1 MSNSFFAGLEAF
13 MDENPVEATAT
24 VTVQPEN
31 AEEEIEKQQD
41 LADASQDLDEAD
53 HAVEKTEEMLS
64 RIGAMY
70 DYVQKNGVDRTF
82 LAMFNSDGELSKL
95 IKREIP
101 SCEAFNAENGADIS
115 KICCEGFAEVLK
127 RGFLGLRDD
136 IVKGSTAFRRAIQSL
151 MSDAKSCKEKLS
163 SLKEQVKSVK
173 EIPESSVKGYTKDDF
188 KKWTAIDPAKLRDNA
203 LSALHTIQS
212 WTFSDA
218 LTPEATK
225 LADELEED
233 IEKIEKAEPEK
244 QSLSIKT
251 WSKADLLSAIDYS
264 IKACDSIIKA
274 NDQYE
279 GFWKTGFNQGKLQ
292 ALADLTLIAKNPV
305 VAGLSG
311 GITALRQNVIRIA
324 RTSWRNMNTL
334 SSIDDKV
341 IHAVI
346 RMSQTAV
353 KQ

>member
-13 MDENPVEATAT
+13 MEDNPVEETAT
-24 VTVQPEN
+24 VTIQPEN

-41 LADASQDLDEAD
+41 LADASQELDEAD
-53 HAVEKTEEMLS
+53 RAVEKTEEMLS

-115 KICCEGFAEVLK
+115 KICCEGFNDVFKAAARTV
-127 RGFLGLRDD
+127 RDD
-136 IVKGSTAFRRAIQSL
+136 FMRGYSAIRRASQAL

-212 WTFSDA
+212 WTLDDSI
-218 LTPEATK
+218 TPEATK
-225 LADELEED
+225 MANDLEED
-233 IEKIEKAEPEK
+233 IDKIEKAEPKK
-244 QSLSIKT
+244 QSLSVNT

-274 NDQYE
+274 DDQYE
-279 GFWKTGFNQGKLQ
+279 GFWKTGFNQGKLH
-292 ALADLTLIAKNPV
+292 ALGG
-305 VAGLSG
+305 GLD
-311 GITALRQNVIRIA
+311 NVIRIA

-334 SSIDDKV
+334 SSIDNKV
-341 IHAVI
+341 IHGVI

>member
-13 MDENPVEATAT
+13 MEDEPINASTT
-24 VTVQPEN
+24 VSTYPEN
-31 AEEEIEKQQD
+31 AEEEIENQQD
-41 LADASQDLDEAD
+41 LADARQDFETAD
-53 HAVEKTEEMLS
+53 RAIEKIEEMLS

-82 LAMFNSDGELSKL
+82 LVMFNSDGELSKL

-101 SCEAFNAENGADIS
+101 SCEAFNAMNSADIS
-115 KICCEGFAEVLK
+115 KICCEGFDEVLK
-127 RGFLGLRDD
+127 TALLTLRDD
-136 IVKGSTAFRRAIQSL
+136 IMRGSTAFSRAIQSL

-212 WTFSDA
+212 WTLDDSI
-218 LTPEATK
+218 TPEATK
-225 LADELEED
+225 MANDLEED
-233 IEKIEKAEPEK
+233 INKIEKAEPKK
-244 QSLSIKT
+244 QSLSVNT

-274 NDQYE
+274 DDQYE
-279 GFWKTGFNQGKLQ
+279 GFWKTGFNQGKLH
-292 ALADLTLIAKNPV
+292 ALGG
-305 VAGLSG
+305 GLD
-311 GITALRQNVIRIA
+311 NVIRIA

-334 SSIDDKV
+334 SSIDNKV
-341 IHAVI
+341 IHGVI

>member
-13 MDENPVEATAT
+13 MEDNPVEAAT
-24 VTVQPEN
+24 VSIQPEK
-31 AEEEIEKQQD
+31 AEEEIENQQD
-41 LADASQDLDEAD
+41 LADASQELDEAD
-53 HAVEKTEEMLS
+53 RAVEKTEEMLS

-101 SCEAFNAENGADIS
+101 SCEAFNTENGADIS
-115 KICCEGFAEVLK
+115 KICCEGFNEVVKTAL
-127 RGFLGLRDD
+127 LTLRDD
-136 IVKGSTAFRRAIQSL
+136 LMKGYSAIRRASQAL

-212 WTFSDA
+212 WA
-218 LTPEATK
+218 LDEATTPEATK
-225 LADELEED
+225 MANDLEED
-233 IEKIEKAEPEK
+233 IDKIEKAEPKK
-244 QSLSIKT
+244 QSLSVNT

-274 NDQYE
+274 DDQYE
-279 GFWKTGFNQGKLQ
+279 GFWKTGFNQGKLHTFGGGLGGGLLGS
-292 ALADLTLIAKNPV
+292 AILAY
-305 VAGLSG
+305 
-311 GITALRQNVIRIA
+311 RRNVIRIA

-341 IHAVI
+341 IHGVI

>member
-13 MDENPVEATAT
+13 MEENPVEATAT

-31 AEEEIEKQQD
+31 VEEEIEKQQD
-41 LADASQDLDEAD
+41 LADAGQDFDEAD

-115 KICCEGFAEVLK
+115 KICCEGFDEALK
-127 RGFLGLRDD
+127 QAAVTLRDHFLKEYSA
-136 IVKGSTAFRRAIQSL
+136 IYRAVQSIC
-151 MSDAKSCKEKLS
+151 SDAKSCKEKLN
-163 SLKEQVKSVK
+163 SLKDQFKSVN
-173 EIPESSVKGYTKDDF
+173 EIPDSTVSGYTKDEF
-188 KKWTAIDPAKLRDNA
+188 KKWVAVDPVKKRDNA
-203 LSALHTIQS
+203 LSSLHEIQS
-212 WTFSDA
+212 WSVDDA
-218 LTPEATK
+218 LSEKAAK
-225 LADELEED
+225 MADALEDD
-233 IEKIEKAEPEK
+233 IAKIEKAEPNK
-244 QSLSIKT
+244 NSLSVKT
-251 WSKADLLSAIDYS
+251 WSKTDLLSAIDYS
-264 IKACDSIIKA
+264 IKACDSIMKA

-279 GFWKTGFNQGKLQ
+279 GYWKTGFNQGKLV
-292 ALADLTLIAKNPV
+292 ALFGNINPTSV
-305 VAGLSG
+305 VSTTVAGG
-311 GITALRQNVIRIA
+311 VIALRRNIIRIA
-324 RTSWRNMNTL
+324 RTSWRNMNIL
-334 SSIDDKV
+334 NSIDNKV
-341 IHAVI
+341 IHGVI

>member
-13 MDENPVEATAT
+13 MEDNSVEASAT

-41 LADASQDLDEAD
+41 LADASQELDEAD

-115 KICCEGFAEVLK
+115 KICCEGFAEALK
-127 RGFLGLRDD
+127 RGLLALRDD
-136 IVKGSTAFRRAIQSL
+136 IMKGSTAFRRAIQSL
-151 MSDAKSCKEKLS
+151 CSDAKSCKEKLS

-212 WTFSDA
+212 WTLDDA

-225 LADELEED
+225 MADALEED

-244 QSLSIKT
+244 QSLPINT

-279 GFWKTGFNQGKLQ
+279 GFWKTGFKQGKLD
-292 ALADLTLIAKNPV
+292 ALAGGLLVTKNPV
-305 VAGLSG
+305 LAGLSG
-311 GITALRQNVIRIA
+311 GITAIRGNVIRIA

-341 IHAVI
+341 IHGVI

>member
-13 MDENPVEATAT
+13 MEDNSVEASAS
-24 VTVQPEN
+24 VTIQPEN

-41 LADASQDLDEAD
+41 LADASQDFDEAD
-53 HAVEKTEEMLS
+53 RAVEKTEEMLS

-101 SCEAFNAENGADIS
+101 SCEDFNAMNCADIS
-115 KICCEGFAEVLK
+115 KICCEGFNEALSQ
-127 RGFLGLRDD
+127 GALTLRDHFL
-136 IVKGSTAFRRAIQSL
+136 KQYTAIRRVIQSI
-151 MSDAKSCKEKLS
+151 MSDAKSCKEKLT
-163 SLKEQVKSVK
+163 SLKEEVKSVK
-173 EIPESSVKGYTKDDF
+173 EIPDSTVSGYTKDEF
-188 KKWTAIDPAKLRDNA
+188 KKWVSVDPIKKRDNA
-203 LSALHTIQS
+203 LSSLHEIQS
-212 WTFSDA
+212 WTIKEA
-218 LTPEATK
+218 LTEQATK
-225 LADELEED
+225 MAEALEDD
-233 IEKIEKAEPEK
+233 IEQIEKAEPK
-244 QSLSIKT
+244 KSSLSVKT
-251 WSKADLLSAIDYS
+251 WSKSDLLSAIDYS

-274 NDQYE
+274 NDEYE
-279 GFWKTGFNQGKLQ
+279 GYWKTGFNQGKLV
-292 ALADLTLIAKNPV
+292 ALFGSAVPKDIISAATVGGV
-305 VAGLSG
+305 VA
-311 GITALRQNVIRIA
+311 LRRNVIRIA

-341 IHAVI
+341 IHGVI

>member
-1 MSNSFFAGLEAF
+1 M
-13 MDENPVEATAT
+13 
-24 VTVQPEN
+24 
-31 AEEEIEKQQD
+31 
-41 LADASQDLDEAD
+41 
-53 HAVEKTEEMLS
+53 
-64 RIGAMY
+64 
-70 DYVQKNGVDRTF
+70 
-82 LAMFNSDGELSKL
+82 
-95 IKREIP
+95 
-101 SCEAFNAENGADIS
+101 
-115 KICCEGFAEVLK
+115 
-127 RGFLGLRDD
+127 
-136 IVKGSTAFRRAIQSL
+136 KGSTAFRRAIQSL

-225 LADELEED
+225 MADDLEED
-233 IEKIEKAEPEK
+233 IKKIEKAEPEK
-244 QSLSIKT
+244 QSLSINT

-279 GFWKTGFNQGKLQ
+279 GFWKTGFNQGKLV
-292 ALADLTLIAKNPV
+292 ALFGDLYSSKDLVT
-305 VAGLSG
+305 AGISG
-311 GITALRQNVIRIA
+311 GVMAFRRNVIRIA

-334 SSIDDKV
+334 SSIDNKV
-341 IHAVI
+341 IHGVI

>member
-13 MDENPVEATAT
+13 MEDNPVEATAT
-24 VTVQPEN
+24 VSIQPEK
-31 AEEEIEKQQD
+31 AEEEIENQQD
-41 LADASQDLDEAD
+41 LADASQELDEAD
-53 HAVEKTEEMLS
+53 RAVEKTEEMLS

-101 SCEAFNAENGADIS
+101 SCEAFNAMDSADIS
-115 KICCEGFAEVLK
+115 KICCEGFNEVLK
-127 RGFLGLRDD
+127 RAFLGLRDD
-136 IVKGSTAFRRAIQSL
+136 LMRGYSAIRRASQAL

-233 IEKIEKAEPEK
+233 IYKIEKAEPKK
-244 QSLSIKT
+244 QSLSVNT

-274 NDQYE
+274 DDEYE
-279 GFWKTGFNQGKLQ
+279 GYWKTGFNQGKLN
-292 ALADLTLIAKNPV
+292 ALLGGRVLSMNPIAV
-305 VAGLSG
+305 GISAGVM
-311 GITALRQNVIRIA
+311 TFRRNVIRIA

-334 SSIDDKV
+334 SSIDNKV
-341 IHAVI
+341 IHGVI

>member
-13 MDENPVEATAT
+13 MEDNPVEATAT

-101 SCEAFNAENGADIS
+101 SCEAFNLENGADIS
-115 KICCEGFAEVLK
+115 KICCEGFDEALK
-127 RGFLGLRDD
+127 HGLLTLRDQLMRT
-136 IVKGSTAFRRAIQSL
+136 STAIRRASQAL
-151 MSDAKSCKEKLS
+151 MSDAKSCKEKLA
-163 SLKEQVKSVK
+163 SLKEQVNSIK
-173 EIPESSVKGYTKDDF
+173 EIPESSVNGFTKDDF

-203 LSALHTIQS
+203 LSSLHEIQS
-212 WTFSDA
+212 WSSDDATTPKATEMANA
-218 LTPEATK
+218 LEN
-225 LADELEED
+225 D
-233 IEKIEKAEPEK
+233 IEKIEKAEPKK

-251 WSKADLLSAIDYS
+251 WSKSDLLSAIDYS
-264 IKACDSIIKA
+264 IKACDSIMKA
-274 NDQYE
+274 NNEYE
-279 GFWKTGFNQGKLQ
+279 GFWKTGFNQGKIV
-292 ALADLTLIAKNPV
+292 AL
-305 VAGLSG
+305 G
-311 GITALRQNVIRIA
+311 GGFVSRRNVIRIA

-334 SSIDDKV
+334 SSIDNKV
-341 IHAVI
+341 IHGVI

>member
-13 MDENPVEATAT
+13 MEDNPVEATAT
-24 VTVQPEN
+24 VTIQPEK
-31 AEEEIEKQQD
+31 AEEEIENQQD
-41 LADASQDLDEAD
+41 LADASQELDEAD
-53 HAVEKTEEMLS
+53 RAVEKTEEMLS

-95 IKREIP
+95 IKRELP

-115 KICCEGFAEVLK
+115 KICCEGFDEVVKTAL
-127 RGFLGLRDD
+127 LTLRDD
-136 IVKGSTAFRRAIQSL
+136 LMKGYSAIRRASQAL

-225 LADELEED
+225 LANELEED
-233 IEKIEKAEPEK
+233 IGKIEKAEPKK
-244 QSLSIKT
+244 QSLSVNT

-274 NDQYE
+274 DDQYE
-279 GFWKTGFNQGKLQ
+279 GFWKTGFNQGKLH
-292 ALADLTLIAKNPV
+292 AFGG
-305 VAGLSG
+305 GLGG
-311 GITALRQNVIRIA
+311 GILGTAILAYRRNVIRIA

>member
-13 MDENPVEATAT
+13 MEDEPINASTT
-24 VTVQPEN
+24 VFIQPEN
-31 AEEEIEKQQD
+31 AEEEIENQQD
-41 LADASQDLDEAD
+41 LADARQDFETAD
-53 HAVEKTEEMLS
+53 RAIEKIEEMLS

-70 DYVQKNGVDRTF
+70 DYVQKNGVDRPF
-82 LAMFNSDGELSKL
+82 LAMFNSNGELSKL

-101 SCEAFNAENGADIS
+101 SCEAFNAENSADIS
-115 KICCEGFAEVLK
+115 KICCEGFNEALK
-127 RGFLGLRDD
+127 TALLTLRDD
-136 IVKGSTAFRRAIQSL
+136 IMRGSTAFRRAIQSL

-212 WTFSDA
+212 WTLSDA
-218 LTPEATK
+218 TTPKATK
-225 LADELEED
+225 MANELEED
-233 IEKIEKAEPEK
+233 IDKIEKAEPEK
-244 QSLSIKT
+244 SSLSIKT
-251 WSKADLLSAIDYS
+251 WSKSDLLSAIDYS
-264 IKACDSIIKA
+264 IKACDSMIKA

-279 GFWKTGFNQGKLQ
+279 GYWKTGFNQGKLH
-292 ALADLTLIAKNPV
+292 ALLGGGVMSKNPIAV
-305 VAGLSG
+305 GISG
-311 GITALRQNVIRIA
+311 GVMAYRRNVIRIA

-334 SSIDDKV
+334 SSIDNKV
-341 IHAVI
+341 IHSVI

>member
-13 MDENPVEATAT
+13 MEDNPVEATAT
-24 VTVQPEN
+24 VSIQPEK

-41 LADASQDLDEAD
+41 LADASQELDEAD

-101 SCEAFNAENGADIS
+101 SCEAFNAMDSGDIS
-115 KICCEGFAEVLK
+115 KICCEGFSEVLK
-127 RGFLGLRDD
+127 TALLTLRDD
-136 IVKGSTAFRRAIQSL
+136 LMRGSTAFRRAIQSL

-173 EIPESSVKGYTKDDF
+173 EIPESSVKGYTKDEF

-203 LSALHTIQS
+203 LSALNTIQS

-233 IEKIEKAEPEK
+233 IDKIEKAEPEK
-244 QSLSIKT
+244 QSLSINT

-279 GFWKTGFNQGKLQ
+279 GFWKTGFNQGKLV
-292 ALADLTLIAKNPV
+292 ALFGNLFSSKDLVT
-305 VAGLSG
+305 AGISG
-311 GITALRQNVIRIA
+311 GVTALRRNIIRIA

-334 SSIDDKV
+334 SSIDNKV
-341 IHAVI
+341 IHGVI